1 MKFKK
6 DGLTYEV
13 EYFFGKTGEQKQKM
27 DETTPCVRA
36 KSGDA
41 FNVVECDWPEEDQY
55 ARIYE
60 ALCRMPS
67 NKDKTPSE
75 VAMIARTLADEGCIV
90 DHEGDIITPDGD
102 VYWPENNNR
111 TGSIGLG
118 DEPYFG

>member
-13 EYFFGKTGEQKQKM
+13 AYFFGKTGESKQKM

-36 KSGDA
+36 TTGDA
-41 FNVVECDWPEEDQY
+41 FNVVECDWPEEGQY

-60 ALCRMPS
+60 ALCRMPAHW
-67 NKDKTPSE
+67 DKTPSD
-75 VAMIARTLADEGCIV
+75 VAMIARSLADEGCIV

-118 DEPYFG
+118 DEPYSG